1 MLAGPAFIGVFSVS
15 GVLFGLAADHWD
27 RLRLLGGAVITF
39 SVGIVMTSVS
49 SSFWHLVMARMLV
62 AAGESACSPLSVSL
76 ISDLYTDQHR
86 GLATGIL
93 HLGVY
98 LGFGMSQ
105 VKGKDRVMSATS
117 NVQIK

>member
-1 MLAGPAFIGVFSVS
+1 
-15 GVLFGLAADHWD
+15 
-27 RLRLLGGAVITF
+27 
-39 SVGIVMTSVS
+39 MTSVS

-76 ISDLYTDQHR
+76 ISDLYTDHHR

-98 LGFGMSQ
+98 FGFGMSQ
-105 VKGKDRVMSATS
+105 VAGIYLTRLNVLGQSWRAAYMVTGVPGLLLGLTMLMIKDSRHQLRDDL
-117 NVQIK
+117 QIEKSETR

>member
-1 MLAGPAFIGVFSVS
+1 M
-15 GVLFGLAADHWD
+15 
-27 RLRLLGGAVITF
+27 
-39 SVGIVMTSVS
+39 
-49 SSFWHLVMARMLV
+49 

-76 ISDLYTDQHR
+76 ISDLYSDRQR

-105 VKGKDRVMSATS
+105 VSIVHFWLRQELKKSVLF
-117 NVQIK
+117 

>member
-1 MLAGPAFIGVFSVS
+1 MAGPAFIGVFSVS

-39 SVGIVMTSVS
+39 SAGIVMTSVS

-105 VKGKDRVMSATS
+105 VKRKYRVMSATS

>member
-1 MLAGPAFIGVFSVS
+1 MV
-15 GVLFGLAADHWD
+15 
-27 RLRLLGGAVITF
+27 R
-39 SVGIVMTSVS
+39 
-49 SSFWHLVMARMLV
+49 FWHLVLARMLM

-76 ISDLYTDQHR
+76 ISDLYSDRQR

-105 VKGKDRVMSATS
+105 VIEGNTFSALSQHSLSTS
-117 NVQIK
+117 

>member
-1 MLAGPAFIGVFSVS
+1 M
-15 GVLFGLAADHWD
+15 
-27 RLRLLGGAVITF
+27 
-39 SVGIVMTSVS
+39 
-49 SSFWHLVMARMLV
+49 

-76 ISDLYTDQHR
+76 ISDLYSDRQR

-105 VKGKDRVMSATS
+105 VRKGTLSIAISSSRSLILQTLLSALF
-117 NVQIK
+117 